1 MTQITN
7 KISRKFLRIRLQNH
21 EIYSFVKQITTLI
34 SSVYNI
40 PLVSIYAGAEELRF
54 FGVSVNKEAFQDTL
68 HSPIPEDF
76 QFLPPLLKSR
86 DSLSYKE
93 FKLRDHSFVFSGME
107 FVLLYIA
114 DQNQLE
120 SIANTFKDIE
130 DQIALLLL
138 PMIQDED
145 WIHSNQFKESLQIA
159 NQYIQSFPFLQ
170 SLLQLVLNLVQKY
183 SKAEY
188 LTIQYHSVDQPEST
202 TISYGKHEGKKYNQH
217 TYSVTEYGFFVQITL
232 YSLLPFPNTPIEV
245 YRMNRCC
252 RLTAKLISYN
262 FTKTEDYYLESHI
275 TFTKIYHTLL
285 TAMPDQLDQML
296 AIGQSFAI
304 ALKLSIPESY
314 ALQWLIVLDT
324 VGSMSLQLFTRA
336 GNQPWEMDFS
346 SLVKKTIIENLSVPI
361 RYPSIISIDK
371 NLFHSIL
378 NCVRAYPQFTCTKS
392 LHSSKAMLEEI
403 RKLEIPENFIPI
415 YLQILTKNNQ
425 KKCFEIIHCS
435 KEFREICPVYKQHQ
449 NKKNSVHPCCEVE
462 HLRNELLGIQCK
474 QCMIKRVQEENH
486 AKHEQ

>member
-1 MTQITN
+1 MTQTTN

-34 SSVYNI
+34 STFYNI
-40 PLVSIYAGAEELRF
+40 PLVSIYAGTEELRF
-54 FGVSVNKEAFQDTL
+54 FGASVNKEAFQDTL

-86 DSLSYKE
+86 NSLSYKE
-93 FKLRDHSFVFSGME
+93 FILRDHSFVFSGME

-120 SIANTFKDIE
+120 SISNTFKDIE

-138 PMIQDED
+138 PMIQEEE

-188 LTIQYHSVDQPEST
+188 LTIEYHSTDQAEST
-202 TISYGKHEGKKYNQH
+202 TLSYGKYEGKKYNLH

-245 YRMNRCC
+245 FRMNRTC

-275 TFTKIYHTLL
+275 TFIKIYHTLL

-296 AIGQSFAI
+296 AIGQSFAM

-314 ALQWLIVLDT
+314 VLQWLIVLDT
-324 VGSMSLQLFTRA
+324 VGKMSLQLFTRTR
-336 GNQPWEMDFS
+336 NQPWEMDFS
-346 SLVKKTIIENLSVPI
+346 SLVKKTIIDNLSVPI
-361 RYPSIISIDK
+361 RYPAIISIDK
-371 NLFHSIL
+371 NLYQAIL
-378 NCVRAYPQFTCTKS
+378 NCVRAYPQFILKKS
-392 LHSSKAMLEEI
+392 LHSRKAMLEGI

-415 YLQILTKNNQ
+415 YVKILSKNNQ
-425 KKCFEIIHCS
+425 KKCYEITHCS
-435 KEFREICPVYKQHQ
+435 KEFREICPVYKQYQ
-449 NKKNSVHPCCEVE
+449 NKKNPAQQCWEVE
-462 HLRNELLGIQCK
+462 HLCNELLGIQCS
-474 QCMIKRVQEENH
+474 QCIVHKV
-486 AKHEQ
+486 